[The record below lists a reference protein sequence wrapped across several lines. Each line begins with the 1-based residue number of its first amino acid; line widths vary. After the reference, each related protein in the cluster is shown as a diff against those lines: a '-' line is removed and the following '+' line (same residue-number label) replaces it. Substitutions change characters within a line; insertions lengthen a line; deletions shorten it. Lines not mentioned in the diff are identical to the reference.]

1 MKIAVAYDN
10 GNVFQHFGKSEMF
23 KIYDVEDGQIV
34 SGEVMD
40 SNGVGHEALAGLLA
54 EQGVRVVICG
64 GMGAG
69 AQAAL
74 EEAGIEAVSGAEGSS
89 PWGRRRTFLRWLRR
103 RLWRLRRLWP
113 PHRTGRKEC
122 RKDL

>member
-69 AQAAL
+69 GTVQ
-74 EEAGIEAVSGAEGSS
+74 SGAQSGWQIITTRMAANECDILLLDKE
-89 PWGRRRTFLRWLRR
+89 RYEFLLAGGYLKPMEPVEALLARAA
-103 RLWRLRRLWP
+103 
-113 PHRTGRKEC
+113 G
-122 RKDL
+122 